1 MKEWRLYFLFDA
13 HELVS
18 VMSNKIKTN
27 LIDIG
32 IRWPVFDI
40 VGDIFESI
48 IDVKSEAETERF
60 PLEES
65 KPLI

>member
-1 MKEWRLYFLFDA
+1 
-13 HELVS
+13 
-18 VMSNKIKTN
+18 
-27 LIDIG
+27 
-32 IRWPVFDI
+32 